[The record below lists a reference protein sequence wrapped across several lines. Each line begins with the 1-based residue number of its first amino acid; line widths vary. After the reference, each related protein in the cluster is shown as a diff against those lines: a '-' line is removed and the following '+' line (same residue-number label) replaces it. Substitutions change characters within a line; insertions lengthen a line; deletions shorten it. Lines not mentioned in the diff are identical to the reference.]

1 MTMKNNAEYGR
12 NYRRRKRKARAAEVA
27 MHISELS
34 MLRERL
40 TREWVEAFGA
50 KDGRGGAK

>member
-12 NYRRRKRKARAAEVA
+12 NHRRRKSKARAAEVA